1 MCVFPTGGYTTNY
14 ALEVK
19 ERLMNWDSVLRLT
32 GDSSFLSHK
41 LPDLTPLTNYEARVL
56 SINFNGPSDFSAIR
70 EFSTVGEYG
79 ISLIIRRDRLKC
91 SVSRG
96 M

>member
-1 MCVFPTGGYTTNY
+1 MCVFPTGGYPTNY
-14 ALEVK
+14 TLEVK
-19 ERLMNWDSVLRLT
+19 ELLINWDNDSVLRLT

-70 EFSTVGEYG
+70 EFSTVGE
-79 ISLIIRRDRLKC
+79 
-91 SVSRG
+91 
-96 M
+96 